1 MSQDDV
7 LFQIEQLRQELNDR
21 YKELA
26 AITPE
31 MVELSVRL
39 DNLLNQ
45 LHFHP

>member
-7 LFQIEQLRQELNDR
+7 LSQIEQLRQELNDR
-21 YKELA
+21 YKELET
-26 AITPE
+26 ITPE
-31 MVELSVRL
+31 LVELSVRL